1 LSVVYSGDT
10 FNPSGSSAPVTLTVN
25 PVPVNL
31 TAACWNA
38 NFPYGADYHCGVYAS
53 STVGAPLGVIT
64 YQYDG
69 GAG

>member
-1 LSVVYSGDT
+1 M
-10 FNPSGSSAPVTLTVN
+10 TLTVN

-53 STVGAPLGVIT
+53 STAGAPLGVIT

>member
-1 LSVVYSGDT
+1 M
-10 FNPSGSSAPVTLTVN
+10 TLTVN